1 MDQLQNYSKAAAWL
15 KRAIARTTDHGD
27 LFDYERYLAR
37 AYYLMGKYGPAK
49 EHAKAAL
56 EHFKKSGEGTEE
68 DYLAYGPYKP
78 AREGVMGWLYL
89 AMGEREKG
97 MELFGQ
103 MDRGYRCKGCRY
115 QGCYEKYLFQG
126 WCYEAMGDQE
136 NALLMYREAV
146 RLNPHSI
153 AVMCALDNLQKKVDR
168 KK

>member
-1 MDQLQNYSKAAAWL
+1 M
-15 KRAIARTTDHGD
+15 
-27 LFDYERYLAR
+27 
-37 AYYLMGKYGPAK
+37 
-49 EHAKAAL
+49 
-56 EHFKKSGEGTEE
+56 
-68 DYLAYGPYKP
+68 AYGPYKP

-115 QGCYEKYLFQG
+115 RGCYEKYLFQG